1 MYLMRWFGNRALAS
15 MALIWCCLPAT
26 TWAGPPAQKL
36 PSALLV
42 YPFIEVSPDQDT
54 RIEIVNLSGNPQVL
68 QCFYVDDSCNELGFL
83 VSLTPFQPMAW
94 LVSSGIGGE
103 SSGTAAPPFFGTGEL
118 KCAVVPSHPEVEF
131 HNAIQGRATVFGADG
146 QTVSYDAVGFQ
157 RLSDGDFTGVLSLD
171 GTNYAQCPAIL
182 HFDVV
187 ADGPTT
193 TSDVVL
199 VPCSEDL
206 LLQVPTT
213 VQVNVTI
220 INEFETSYSRSI
232 AVTCSTRRTLGSIG
246 RELTQAVLGSDTAH
260 LVFRGVGG
268 PLLGLVI
275 DGVSFA
281 GVAGTA
287 GNEPSFQGGRS
298 ATVVFP

>member
-1 MYLMRWFGNRALAS
+1 MRWFGKRALVS
-15 MALIWCCLPAT
+15 LALLWWCLPT
-26 TWAGPPAQKL
+26 RSWAGPPAQRL

-54 RIEIVNLSGNPQVL
+54 RVEIVNLSGDPQVL
-68 QCFYVDDSCNELGFL
+68 ECFYVDESCNEIGFSI
-83 VSLTPFQPMAW
+83 SLTAYQPLAW
-94 LVSSGIGGE
+94 FASSGIGGE

-118 KCAVVPSHPEVEF
+118 KCAVVAPHPEIQF
-131 HNAIQGRATVFGADG
+131 HNTIQGRATVFGADG
-146 QTVSYDAVGFQ
+146 QTVSYGAVGFQ

-171 GTNYAQCPAIL
+171 GSTYAQCPASL

-187 ADGPTT
+187 ADRPTT

-206 LLQVPTT
+206 LFQVPTT

-232 AVTCSTRRTLGSIG
+232 SVTCSTVRTLGSIG
-246 RELTQAVLGSDTAH
+246 GELTQAVLGSDTAH
-260 LVFRGVGG
+260 LVFRGSSG
-268 PLLGLVI
+268 PLLGLVV

-281 GVAGTA
+281 GAAGTA

-298 ATVVFP
+298 ASVVFP